1 MRAIARTRIGA
12 PAVAGALALAAAAA
26 VAALLSAQAL
36 AATSGA
42 ATSGAARSA
51 ASLRGAA
58 VPAPVTVTFGEF
70 FYRPAL
76 ITVKVGQQVI
86 FKNVG
91 KIAHTVANTDAK
103 GEILSTLIRPQNLD
117 PRQTQ
122 VVSFA
127 KPGTVFYLCTFHPTL
142 MKGRIVVTK

>member
-26 VAALLSAQAL
+26 TAAVLSAQAL
-36 AATSGA
+36 AAPVGKAS
-42 ATSGAARSA
+42 AARAAASASA
-51 ASLRGAA
+51 AA
-58 VPAPVTVTFGEF
+58 PAPVTVTFGEF
-70 FYRPAL
+70 FYKPAL
-76 ITVKVGQQVI
+76 ITVKVGQKVI

-103 GEILSTLIRPQNLD
+103 GGILSTLIKPQNLD

-122 VVSFA
+122 TVSFA
-127 KPGTVFYLCTFHPTL
+127 KPGVVTYLCTFHPTL

>member
-1 MRAIARTRIGA
+1 MRAIARRRIGA

-26 VAALLSAQAL
+26 TAAVLSAQAL
-36 AATSGA
+36 AAP
-42 ATSGAARSA
+42 AR
-51 ASLRGAA
+51 AA

-70 FYRPAL
+70 FYKPAL
-76 ITVKVGQQVI
+76 ITVKVGQKVI

-103 GEILSTLIRPQNLD
+103 GEILSTLIKPRNLD

-127 KPGTVFYLCTFHPTL
+127 RPGTVFYLCTFHPTL
-142 MKGRIVVTK
+142 MKGRIVVTR